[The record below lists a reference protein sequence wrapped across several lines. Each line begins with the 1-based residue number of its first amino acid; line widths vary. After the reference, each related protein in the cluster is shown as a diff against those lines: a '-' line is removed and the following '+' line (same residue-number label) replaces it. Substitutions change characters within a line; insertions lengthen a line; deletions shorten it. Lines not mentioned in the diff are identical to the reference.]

1 VPQQRRTRGFPSKA
15 RARALRKFF
24 LFSTFF
30 KSLLNCFFTISYA
43 YKTITS
49 YTTQLRHRCAPTAT
63 NTRFGEGRRRGKG
76 SSPMYFFFLFS
87 TFLML
92 IELSFCYLVHVRNDN
107 KRLHYTTTPSMCP
120 NGDERN
126 TKKRHQRHVFLLV
139 SVFFYFFSFF
149 YIYYLV
155 YVDYIVR
162 RRRNNVTALPCRRCV
177 NTPHPRL
184 KRESL
189 G

>member
-1 VPQQRRTRGFPSKA
+1 MCPNSDEREGSQA
-15 RARALRKFF
+15 RQGLEPYVSFF

-30 KSLLNCFFTISYA
+30 KLIELFFTISYA

-63 NTRFGEGRRRGKG
+63 NATHTQKKG
-76 SSPMYFFFLFS
+76 
-87 TFLML
+87 
-92 IELSFCYLVHVRNDN
+92 
-107 KRLHYTTTPSMCP
+107 
-120 NGDERN
+120 
-126 TKKRHQRHVFLLV
+126 TKERHVFLLV